1 MAASSPTHEVTL
13 ADLNARIQ
21 AMGLPAIN
29 SPEALER
36 LLSVTRRDDILRASE
51 QPQNPRAREFLERV
65 LRKAGIS
72 PALHEQEAQQ
82 APNEAPGRAG
92 RSGLSVEEGY
102 QSVTVCGGRAA
113 LSFELDQTPAGAPTI
128 AISAAQ
134 SISPQFYN
142 WSRKTRLQ
150 LTRAELPVVTAVLL
164 GILPRCEFRN
174 HGTDKSRGFSLER
187 HGSNV
192 RVKVFARG
200 ESEKAVQIEAPDLFY
215 VAALFLS
222 QLQKTFPALDAAGIT
237 NLVRVTQ
244 QPTLDGRI

>member
-1 MAASSPTHEVTL
+1 MAASTPTHEVTL

-29 SPEALER
+29 SPEALNR
-36 LLSVTRRDDILRASE
+36 LLSITRRDDILRASE
-51 QPQNPRAREFLERV
+51 QPQNPRAREFLARV
-65 LRKAGIS
+65 LSRAGIN
-72 PALHEQEAQQ
+72 PPEPEYAAQQ
-82 APNEAPGRAG
+82 AVNEAPGGA
-92 RSGLSVEEGY
+92 EEPRLPIGEGH
-102 QSVTVCGGRAA
+102 QSVHVYGGRAA

-128 AISAAQ
+128 AIAAAQ

-187 HGSNV
+187 HGNKV
-192 RVKVFARG
+192 LVKVFARG
-200 ESEKAVQIEAPDLFY
+200 ESEKAVQIEAHDLFY

-237 NLVRVTQ
+237 HLVRVTQ
-244 QPTLDGRI
+244 KPALDGRM